1 MKHSIKKLSRVVITL
16 VLSFACC
23 YADDDADPVVL
34 HAEFDTAVAA
44 YGKGDFASAYRKFT
58 KVADEYL
65 STELCVNAGSAAYRT
80 GNDGEAA
87 LWFRRALV
95 LDSRCMEARQNLRF
109 LKRRLGFLR
118 FDSGGLQRELGDF
131 LSVPVW
137 RFWFAL
143 FAGVGAVCLTAS
155 LFLRIH
161 RPVRNWLLGGSVGAL
176 FLSGVFGIGWLGNA
190 PDREILSLHVVV
202 APDTAALAAPNSS
215 AGRIVALPPG
225 SEIEF
230 LEQRGSWI
238 YAEIPGGSRGWIRA
252 SQVIQLWPYSVRL
265 IE

>member
-58 KVADEYL
+58 NIADEHL
-65 STELCVNAGSAAYRT
+65 STELCVNAGSAAHRT
-80 GNDGEAA
+80 G
-87 LWFRRALV
+87 
-95 LDSRCMEARQNLRF
+95 
-109 LKRRLGFLR
+109 KRRRSGSVVSPGPRARSAMHGSQVEFPVR
-118 FDSGGLQRELGDF
+118 NAAGSIFDLIVVDYSGNWVTS
-131 LSVPVW
+131 SVPVW

-238 YAEIPGGSRGWIRA
+238 HAEIPVAVEVGPA
-252 SQVIQLWPYSVRL
+252 PQVIQLGPTASG
-265 IE
+265 